1 MAAEDVLIIEDG
13 TGVPN
18 ANTYATLAEYKDY
31 LTMYNNT
38 AALAKTDEA
47 LVASLLSGA
56 DYLNTY

>member
-18 ANTYATLAEYKDY
+18 ANTYATLAEYKDHLY
-31 LTMYNNT
+31 DVQQH

-47 LVASLLSGA
+47 LVASLLSWC
-56 DYLNTY
+56 